1 MAAGPI
7 CAAAAATVASVLP
20 DRTTLAPSPD
30 ERLRDRQADAAV
42 AAGDERHLA
51 IETSFAH
58 RRGSRDGRHCERL
71 GAVPTEGRKWR
82 PIPESVAMQLPPH
95 TTSQL
100 GRIRAQIASGR
111 LEWQDSRE
119 PVARIPVENYF
130 SAAVRAAE
138 IERLFRPLPLIVGH
152 AAELPRG
159 HVLAHDEY
167 GVPMLLTRDADGRF
181 RAFLNVCRHRGM
193 RLVEAGDAAVEKKSI
208 VCPYHGWT
216 YRLEGALRH
225 RLHAEAFDA
234 CPAGDDETWWRCPP
248 RNVTACSGSCRRP
261 GRRSTSPR
269 TCDELDAELPFFGI
283 EGLRLFRTVRAEYPA
298 NWKLIVD
305 AFLEAYHIRVLHKD
319 TIYPFFADGL
329 TAGDRFGPH
338 IQSLVARRAAEPWAK
353 EGAPMPGDMAELC
366 ELVTPSHVI
375 FPNTITIFHPDYLSL
390 ITLYPAGPETLSWT
404 HRMLIPADRA
414 TPDWA
419 PHWEKTFR
427 LIEEGVFQKEDIAC
441 AIGIQRGMKSGANRH
456 LTAGRAEQGV
466 GWFHGDVAAALRDP
480 ARAGSRR
487 ATRGPSV
494 SRA

>member
-1 MAAGPI
+1 MAP
-7 CAAAAATVASVLP
+7 V
-20 DRTTLAPSPD
+20 
-30 ERLRDRQADAAV
+30 
-42 AAGDERHLA
+42 
-51 IETSFAH
+51 
-58 RRGSRDGRHCERL
+58 
-71 GAVPTEGRKWR
+71 
-82 PIPESVAMQLPPH
+82 PESIAMQLPPH

-100 GRIRAQIASGR
+100 GRIRSQIASGR
-111 LEWQDSRE
+111 REWQDSRE
-119 PVARIPVENYF
+119 PVARIPVEHYV
-130 SAAVRAAE
+130 SDAVRAAE

-193 RLVEAGDAAVEKKSI
+193 RLVEAGDAAVAQKSI

-234 CPAGDDETWWRCPP
+234 CPASDDESLVALPAEERHGLLWVVPTPGATI
-248 RNVTACSGSCRRP
+248 NVAAHLREFDG
-261 GRRSTSPR
+261 
-269 TCDELDAELPFFGI
+269 ELPFFGI

-329 TAGDRFGPH
+329 TAADRFGPH
-338 IQSLVARRAAEPWAK
+338 IQSLVARRAAEPWASD
-353 EGAPMPGDMAELC
+353 GATMPGDMAALC
-366 ELVTPSHVI
+366 EIATPSQVV

-390 ITLYPAGPETLSWT
+390 ITLYPVGAETLSWT

-414 TPDWA
+414 TPDWS

-427 LIEEGVFQKEDIAC
+427 LIEQGVFQKEDIAC
-441 AIGIQRGMKSGANRH
+441 AIGIQRGLKSGANRH
-456 LTAGRAEQGV
+456 LVAGRAEQAV
-466 GWFHGDVAAALRDP
+466 GWFHGDIASSLRDP
-480 ARAGSRR
+480 TGLG
-487 ATRGPSV
+487 RGDERP
-494 SRA
+494 